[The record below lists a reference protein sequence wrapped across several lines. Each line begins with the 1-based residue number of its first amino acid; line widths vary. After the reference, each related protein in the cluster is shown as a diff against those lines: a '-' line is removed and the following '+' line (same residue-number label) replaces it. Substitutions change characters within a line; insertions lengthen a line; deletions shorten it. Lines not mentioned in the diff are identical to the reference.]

1 MKSYII
7 LQKGYEYNDEIYSE
21 SDSGVGHPKKVFFN
35 RESAQKE
42 CQRLDILEFKK
53 TNITEYTYDIED
65 ILNCDES
72 ELLEFCNSLNE
83 KYGKPEL
90 SSRWERPDDFRLNE
104 KASEEESM
112 KYANMVGISFFS
124 VEECD
129 VDVQDLRDYQINQV
143 IS

>member
-21 SDSGVGHPKKVFFN
+21 SDSGAGHPQKVFFN
-35 RESAQKE
+35 HESAQKE

-83 KYGKPEL
+83 KYGKNES
-90 SSRWERPDDFRLNE
+90 SSRWDRPDDFRLNE

>member
-21 SDSGVGHPKKVFFN
+21 SDSGAGHPQRVFFN

-53 TNITEYTYDIED
+53 TNITEYTYEIED

-72 ELLEFCNSLNE
+72 ELLKFCNSLNE
-83 KYGKPEL
+83 KYGKPE
-90 SSRWERPDDFRLNE
+90 SNSRWDRVDDFRLNE
-104 KASEEESM
+104 KASEEESV

>member
-21 SDSGVGHPKKVFFN
+21 SDSGAGHPQKVFFN

-83 KYGKPEL
+83 KYGKPES
-90 SSRWERPDDFRLNE
+90 SSRWDRPDDFRLNE